1 MIRTQNLFYTIGD
14 FTLSDFNISIDK
26 GQYFVLLG
34 PAGSGKS
41 VALECL
47 CGIRRPT
54 SGNVYLDE
62 KNVTVFPPRR
72 RNIGYVPQD
81 YALFKHLSV
90 KDNIAFGLRI
100 KGIDK
105 SQRIKQT
112 QQIAEQL
119 GIANLLKRRTH
130 GLSGGEKQRTALAR
144 ALVMEPKVLLLDEP
158 VCALDEARRQ
168 QVCSL
173 LRKIANDFKLTVIHV
188 SHNLEEAFSVADKA
202 AILQNGKL
210 QQTGTCDQL
219 LRSPETEFVAQ
230 FMRCTNIFSC
240 PTAGNHGNTTKV
252 TLGNTNL
259 IIPGQHKDSVKL
271 MIRPENIH
279 LYNETLP
286 QSDKQNSFQAT
297 VTGFRDFGSY
307 VRIEIDMG
315 VKLVA
320 NLTYSRFQKLD
331 LSKTTTV
338 TAAINSEDICIL
350 KD

>member
-1 MIRTQNLFYTIGD
+1 MIRTQDLTYAIGD

-47 CGIRRPT
+47 CGIRRLT
-54 SGNVYLDE
+54 SGTVYLNG
-62 KNVTVFPPRR
+62 KNVTFFAPRR

-105 SQRIKQT
+105 TQRTKQAEK
-112 QQIAEQL
+112 IAEQL
-119 GIANLLKRRTH
+119 DIAHLLKRRTH

-144 ALVMEPKVLLLDEP
+144 ALVMEPKLLLLDEP
-158 VCALDEARRQ
+158 VCALDEAKRQ
-168 QVCSL
+168 EICSL
-173 LRKIANDFKLTVIHV
+173 LRNIADDFKLTVIHV

-202 AILQNGKL
+202 AILKDGKL

-219 LRSPETEFVAQ
+219 LRSPETEFVAR

-240 PTAGNHGNTTKV
+240 HVIANNDDTTKV
-252 TLGNTNL
+252 ILGNTNL
-259 IIPGQHKDSVKL
+259 TIPGRYKDTVKI
-271 MIRPENIH
+271 MIRPENISIYH
-279 LYNETLP
+279 ETPP
-286 QSDKQNSFQAT
+286 QKEKQNTFQAI

-307 VRIEIDMG
+307 VRIEMDIG
-315 VKLVA
+315 IKLVA
-320 NLTYSRFQKLD
+320 NLTYSRFKKLD
-331 LSKTTTV
+331 LAKTTHI
-338 TAAINSEDICIL
+338 TAAIINEDICIL
-350 KD
+350 H